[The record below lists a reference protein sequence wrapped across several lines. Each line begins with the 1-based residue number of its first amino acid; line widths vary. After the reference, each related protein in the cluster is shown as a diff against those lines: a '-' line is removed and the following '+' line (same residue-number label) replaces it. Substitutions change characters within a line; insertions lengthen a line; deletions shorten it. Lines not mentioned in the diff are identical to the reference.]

1 MQEIMEQRVL
11 KSALL
16 EGAPGSEVLLAPWGT
31 VRSTNGEFVVDEEG
45 SRMAVQAFEEHGT
58 DLPIDY
64 EHQTLGGAYASPNG
78 QAPAAGW
85 VKRLVARVGEGLFAQ
100 IEWTQAALRQLA
112 EKEYRYLSPVAL
124 VRKVD
129 RRLVGIHSAALTN
142 KPAIVGMTPIVNAA
156 RASAVDDEEP
166 IALLRREAGLGED
179 VSTEEILIAASRR
192 LAELEELHR
201 RQRVEDRIAEA
212 LRNGRLVEAQRQWAE
227 ELICRDETLFD
238 LFLRTAPVVIQPG
251 RIPPPM
257 RELGGHSTEHLTRRA
272 RVEFQSHPFLQRL
285 TTEEAYVAMA
295 ASHVGP

>member
-45 SRMAVQAFEEHGT
+45 SRMAVQAFEDHGT

-85 VKRLVARVGEGLFAQ
+85 VKQLVARVGEGLFAR
-100 IEWTQAALRQLA
+100 IEWTQTALRQLA

-124 VRKVD
+124 VRKED

-142 KPAIVGMTPIVNAA
+142 KPAIVGMTPIVNAE
-156 RASAVDDEEP
+156 RAGAVDEEP
-166 IALLRREAGLGED
+166 IALLRREAGLGD
-179 VSTEEILIAASRR
+179 DASTEEILIAASRR

-212 LRNGRLVEAQRQWAE
+212 LRSGRLVEAQRQWAE

-238 LFLRTAPVVIQPG
+238 WFLRTTPVVIQSG
-251 RIPPPM
+251 RIPPPI
-257 RELGGHSTEHLTRRA
+257 REFGGHSTEHLTRRA
-272 RVEFQSHPFLQRL
+272 RAEFQSHPFLQRL

-295 ASHVGP
+295 AGHVGP

>member
-1 MQEIMEQRVL
+1 MQEFMEQRVL

-16 EGAPGSEVLLAPWGT
+16 EGTPGGEVLIAPWGV

-45 SRMAVQAFEEHGT
+45 ARLAVKAFEDHGT

-64 EHQTLGGAYASPNG
+64 EHQTLGGSYASPNG

-85 VKRLVARVGEGLFAQ
+85 VKRIIARIGEGLFAH
-100 IEWTQAALRQLA
+100 IEWTQSALKQLA

-124 VRKVD
+124 VRKSD

-142 KPAIVGMTPIVNAA
+142 KPAIVGMTPIINAD
-156 RASAVDDEEP
+156 RSAVTWEEP
-166 IALLRREAGLGED
+166 IAALRREAGLGDEA
-179 VSTEEILIAASRR
+179 STEEILIAASRR

-201 RQRVEDRIAEA
+201 RQRAEDRIAEA
-212 LRNGRLVEAQRQWAE
+212 LRSGRLVEAQRQWAE

-251 RIPPPM
+251 RVQPPPK
-257 RELGGHSTEHLTRRA
+257 EFGHNSTEHHVRRA
-272 RVEFQSHPFLQRL
+272 RSEFQSHPFLQRL

-295 ASHVGP
+295 ASQVGP